1 MATAEASPAAQPSK
15 STKRADAKEAR
26 REQLIKATMKCIARS
41 GLSSTTMAEIT
52 QEAGLSLGIVNLHFQ
67 SKENLLQETLRHVS
81 EEYIE
86 GWEKVGHNGKLSNAE
101 KLQGCI
107 DFDFGTKICTRNK
120 LAVWYAFWGES
131 KARPTYQKICSAHD
145 EQADKTLRDIC
156 QGLIDEGGYDDRDA
170 EQVVHTYT
178 AMVTGLSLDILIAP
192 KAMNRHQAKQMCH
205 NYFVAVFPRH
215 FENE

>member
-1 MATAEASPAAQPSK
+1 MAIAEASAGAK

-26 REQLIKATMKCIARS
+26 RLELIKATMKCIARS

-67 SKENLLQETLRHVS
+67 SKENLLQETLRYVS

-86 GWEKVGHNGKLSNAE
+86 GWEKIGLNHKLSHAE

-107 DFDFGTKICTRNK
+107 NFDFGAKVCNRNK
-120 LAVWYAFWGES
+120 LAVWFAFWGES
-131 KARPTYQKICSAHD
+131 KARPTYQNICSAHD
-145 EQADKTLRDIC
+145 ELADKMLLGIC
-156 QGLIDEGGYDDRDA
+156 QDLIDEGGYRDRDA
-170 EQVVHTYT
+170 DQIVHTYT
-178 AMVTGLSLDILIAP
+178 GMVTGLSLDILMSPRSMDRKLAGQL
-192 KAMNRHQAKQMCH
+192 AH
-205 NYFVAVFPRH
+205 NYFVAVFPDH

>member
-1 MATAEASPAAQPSK
+1 MAMQDASPAAK

-26 REQLIKATMKCIARS
+26 RLQLIKATMKCIARS

-81 EEYIE
+81 DEYIE
-86 GWEKVGHNGKLSNAE
+86 GWEKVGHNGNLSNAE

-107 DFDFGTKICTRNK
+107 DFDFGTMVCNRNK

-145 EQADKTLRDIC
+145 EQADKTLRGIC
-156 QGLIDEGGYDDRDA
+156 QGLIDEGGYRDRDA
-170 EQVVHTYT
+170 DQIVHTYT
-178 AMVTGLSLDILIAP
+178 AMVTGLSLDMLIVP
-192 KAMNRHQAKQMCH
+192 KFMTRALAKQMCH
-205 NYFVAVFPRH
+205 NYFVAVFPKH